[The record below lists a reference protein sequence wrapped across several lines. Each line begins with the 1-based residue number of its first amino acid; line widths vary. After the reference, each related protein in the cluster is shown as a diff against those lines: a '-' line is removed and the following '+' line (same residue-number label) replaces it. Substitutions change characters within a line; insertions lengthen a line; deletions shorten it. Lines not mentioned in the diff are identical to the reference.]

1 MLKTKNEDLIL
12 KIVEIELKM
21 FSEVDGA
28 KHLNA
33 GNIPMYRKLRQA
45 HYSVLSDDT
54 LEVWLKDL
62 SKAYKNGR
70 NIILEKE
77 EMVTGKGEI
86 RELESMAEK
95 SQLNGEASNLKPE
108 MEVIKKRKII
118 SREKIV
124 EAEIEKVS
132 AEYEVRAIV
141 EQENK
146 WQDEVNLKYP
156 LAVKRKCAPEE
167 NFKKSLYCELHTWS
181 KESINSYF
189 EDICLAKE
197 RKINLTEKR
206 FNNFYKSIGQ
216 GSLNDAEEKLRK
228 KRNKS
233 RIIK

>member
-77 EMVTGKGEI
+77 KMVTGKGEI

-108 MEVIKKRKII
+108 MEVIKNRKII

-132 AEYEVRAIV
+132 A
-141 EQENK
+141 
-146 WQDEVNLKYP
+146 
-156 LAVKRKCAPEE
+156 
-167 NFKKSLYCELHTWS
+167 
-181 KESINSYF
+181 
-189 EDICLAKE
+189 
-197 RKINLTEKR
+197 
-206 FNNFYKSIGQ
+206 
-216 GSLNDAEEKLRK
+216 
-228 KRNKS
+228 
-233 RIIK
+233 